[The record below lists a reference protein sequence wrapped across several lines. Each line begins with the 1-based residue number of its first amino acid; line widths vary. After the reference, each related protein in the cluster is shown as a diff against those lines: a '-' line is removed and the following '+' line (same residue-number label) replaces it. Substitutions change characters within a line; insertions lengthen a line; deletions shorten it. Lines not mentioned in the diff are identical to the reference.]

1 MRIFGAVVNDNV
13 KEIAEASVR
22 WVGGVSIH
30 TVFEAIE
37 LSSCRQGKAMSIL
50 SLAAQERFLALE
62 RQNAALEGG
71 KFQEQLE
78 AAVKIAELNREAK
91 IRKEMAALQRQHEEL
106 QKRVGA
112 MATTEASLATQ
123 ITEDHRRREELRKRM
138 FSAPEE
144 EKEEE
149 RESWYSRWRCL
160 RLAMR

>member
-1 MRIFGAVVNDNV
+1 MPIRESVQKMSELVLQPAAVMRIFGAVVNDNV

-106 QKRVGA
+106 QKRVGSTRNRCTHA
-112 MATTEASLATQ
+112 ATVLG
-123 ITEDHRRREELRKRM
+123 H
-138 FSAPEE
+138 
-144 EKEEE
+144 
-149 RESWYSRWRCL
+149 
-160 RLAMR
+160 